1 MIKVLIADDELVVR
15 IGLKT
20 TIDWEANG
28 FTIVGEAVNGKDA
41 VELFHKLNPD
51 ILVTD
56 IKMPIMDG
64 LDVIRQLKSEHCMF
78 KTLILSHY
86 DDFDFA
92 RKAINLGASDYILK
106 TELTEQKLLASLS
119 QLAEQLAEE
128 RQLEPA
134 QPLQPDEK
142 TPVVS
147 NAQRA
152 RFLRKILE
160 GELNQDTLPAY
171 LEQRDPLFDLPCFV
185 VACLNVEKQADSSQ
199 DIESSQ
205 FHQAMDNLSANLLG
219 RKGWNHTLLQ
229 TVSNTYFLVNLPCE
243 DAESDS
249 ILSEGFQSLKR
260 NIEQFLNVQLSMGIS
275 QSSRNMNQLPTLVNQ
290 AKSAWL
296 SCYFEPINSVRLAGP
311 VVPSPVQI
319 CPALDTDFIRKSIA
333 LHDIEPVLEHID
345 TVFDALKEANT
356 FDYVREVFNDA
367 ISLAKMIVSERK
379 LTNATTLND
388 ERFSYR
394 NFDRLA
400 KFEEVRKYVLDL
412 YTQINV
418 GDTAEKAEKYSYG
431 ITRCIKF
438 IKHNYQNPIS
448 LTEAAD
454 YVGISKCYLSLLFR
468 QETGVNFS
476 NWLANYRIEK
486 AKKLLSETNMKIY
499 EVAEMV
505 GFENP
510 YYFSKVFKEMTGE
523 SCKDFKTRGAVR
535 TSD

>member
-78 KTLILSHY
+78 KALILSHY

-160 GELNQDTLPAY
+160 G
-171 LEQRDPLFDLPCFV
+171 
-185 VACLNVEKQADSSQ
+185 
-199 DIESSQ
+199 
-205 FHQAMDNLSANLLG
+205 
-219 RKGWNHTLLQ
+219 
-229 TVSNTYFLVNLPCE
+229 
-243 DAESDS
+243 
-249 ILSEGFQSLKR
+249 
-260 NIEQFLNVQLSMGIS
+260 
-275 QSSRNMNQLPTLVNQ
+275 
-290 AKSAWL
+290 
-296 SCYFEPINSVRLAGP
+296 
-311 VVPSPVQI
+311 
-319 CPALDTDFIRKSIA
+319 
-333 LHDIEPVLEHID
+333 
-345 TVFDALKEANT
+345 
-356 FDYVREVFNDA
+356 
-367 ISLAKMIVSERK
+367 
-379 LTNATTLND
+379 
-388 ERFSYR
+388 
-394 NFDRLA
+394 
-400 KFEEVRKYVLDL
+400 
-412 YTQINV
+412 
-418 GDTAEKAEKYSYG
+418 
-431 ITRCIKF
+431 
-438 IKHNYQNPIS
+438 
-448 LTEAAD
+448 
-454 YVGISKCYLSLLFR
+454 
-468 QETGVNFS
+468 
-476 NWLANYRIEK
+476 
-486 AKKLLSETNMKIY
+486 
-499 EVAEMV
+499 
-505 GFENP
+505 
-510 YYFSKVFKEMTGE
+510 
-523 SCKDFKTRGAVR
+523 
-535 TSD
+535 